1 MYAGVLGQGTRYS
14 NVTASFL
21 PQQTPFAES
30 TITCRLVIPLLY
42 TAFRQSVPS
51 QILFSITS
59 GFVASNLNTAN
70 FHSEWPLKLVSA
82 ALISNVRSNNA
93 FWGALIAL

>member
-1 MYAGVLGQGTRYS
+1 VLGQGTRYS
-14 NVTASFL
+14 NVTASLL
-21 PQQTPFAES
+21 PQQTLFAEA

-42 TAFRQSVPS
+42 AAFRQSIPS

-59 GFVASNLNTAN
+59 GFVASYLYTAN
-70 FHSEWPLKLVSA
+70 FHSELPLKLVSA

-93 FWGALIAL
+93 FW